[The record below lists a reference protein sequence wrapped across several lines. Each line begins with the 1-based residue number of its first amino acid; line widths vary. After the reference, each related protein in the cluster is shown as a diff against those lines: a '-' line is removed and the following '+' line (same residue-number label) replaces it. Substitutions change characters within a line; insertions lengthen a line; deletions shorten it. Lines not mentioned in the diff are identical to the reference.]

1 MFHDLAHL
9 FIGTEDGEN
18 GLLLLFFALY
28 F

>member
-1 MFHDLAHL
+1 LAHL